1 MAPHNP
7 LVKVRMLAADEEAC
21 SFFTPVIDE
30 LRARRLDTDD
40 LRAIIETELGEAHFS
55 KSEPTRR
62 HHPTT
67 VSDYYSIWVDDCAD
81 WMFLK
86 LLVTGAD
93 VLVVTS
99 FKKDIDR

>member
-7 LVKVRMLAADEEAC
+7 LSKVRQLVIDEESC
-21 SFFTPVIDE
+21 SFFDPVFAE
-30 LRARRLDTDD
+30 LRARGLDTDD
-40 LRAIIETELGEAHFS
+40 LRAIIQTELGETHFK

-62 HHPTT
+62 HYPTT

-86 LLVTGAD
+86 LLVSDAD
-93 VLVVTS
+93 ILVVTS